1 MFYEFLSDFPIHQQ
15 GMYFALGL
23 LSLSLILTGWI
34 LFSCR
39 MQAQDPDRD
48 QEDFYDEVSIAK
60 QLEESKRIE
69 QEARD
74 FYSKPST
81 VRYQISGIERLRIL
95 RVQNQIPDE
104 DWDAIIAYFKHAD
117 NEKIS
122 YRSDLIAD
130 VSTED
135 FKAGA
140 KLHETR
146 KLRIQDR
153 MQVFEKMSQKA

>member
-39 MQAQDPDRD
+39 MKGQDPDRD
-48 QEDFYDEVSIAK
+48 QEDFHDEVSIAK
-60 QLEESKRIE
+60 QLEESQRIE

-81 VRYQISGIERLRIL
+81 VRYQLSGMERLRIL
-95 RVQNQIPDE
+95 RGQNENPDDDSEYMPIGPLQDLE
-104 DWDAIIAYFKHAD
+104 DSSEDEGNAIWNQAV
-117 NEKIS
+117 IS
-122 YRSDLIAD
+122 SI
-130 VSTED
+130 T
-135 FKAGA
+135 F
-140 KLHETR
+140 R
-146 KLRIQDR
+146 KSPEQ
-153 MQVFEKMSQKA
+153 ES

>member
-39 MQAQDPDRD
+39 MHEKDPDRD
-48 QEDFYDEVSIAK
+48 QEDFHDEVSITK
-60 QLEESKRIE
+60 QLEESQRIE

-81 VRYQISGIERLRIL
+81 VRYQLSGMERLRIL
-95 RVQNQIPDE
+95 RGQNQNPDE
-104 DWDAIIAYFKHAD
+104 DSEDMPISPLQDLEDSSEDEANAIWNQAV
-117 NEKIS
+117 IS
-122 YRSDLIAD
+122 SI
-130 VSTED
+130 T
-135 FKAGA
+135 F
-140 KLHETR
+140 R
-146 KLRIQDR
+146 KSPEQ
-153 MQVFEKMSQKA
+153 ES

>member
-39 MQAQDPDRD
+39 IHEQDPDRD

-60 QLEESKRIE
+60 QLEESQRIE

-81 VRYQISGIERLRIL
+81 VRYQLSGMERLRIL
-95 RVQNQIPDE
+95 RGQSQNPDDDSE
-104 DWDAIIAYFKHAD
+104 DMSIGPLQDQEDSSEDETNAIWNQAVISSITFRKSPEQESWVCFLKKH
-117 NEKIS
+117 
-122 YRSDLIAD
+122 
-130 VSTED
+130 T
-135 FKAGA
+135 
-140 KLHETR
+140 
-146 KLRIQDR
+146 
-153 MQVFEKMSQKA
+153 